1 MTRHSLAWCVGIAMA
16 AVLLVALLHAPLAS
30 VEDQFTTLKYHVR
43 GSQPA
48 DTNIVIVYIDN
59 EAIRTLGWPVRRNFY
74 ALMINT
80 LAALQ
85 VKAVGVE
92 IQFED
97 ARLGYPEYP
106 EYDDLLASV
115 IASSKNVV
123 LASYFDVVG
132 EGPDT
137 AALNA
142 AVPPQLNFP
151 RVNGSLPEGKGLH
164 LPLSRFLEGAAGV
177 GHVNFTG
184 ASGVDIPVLVHRGSG
199 VVPAFAAEVLRLY
212 CGAERSGLAYSDG
225 NVELQAGTREIRLF
239 TSSNA
244 AVQLNLPNSFNA
256 YTRYPFL
263 EVLRAYDALRMDKPP
278 SIPAMKLKDKL
289 VLIGVVAEGRSEFRS
304 TPVDP
309 RFPSIG
315 LHALRVEIAQR
326 ALEAGC
332 TLGPDEIIITNTKG
346 FTGHAMGA
354 GIEEVVAPLG
364 TALTEMQA
372 SLLRRYT
379 RNVFLLY
386 DSDGPGLK
394 ATFRS
399 GDELLRQG
407 FSVRVVTLPAG
418 EDPDSFVRA
427 HGAAA
432 LETELG
438 NAIDVFERKIQILER
453 AGWFG
458 ELQKKRRA
466 LDRLLPTI
474 RATSDPIMRDL
485 YLSRAAEVTG
495 VDRAIL
501 LVEAGTPAAGPGRPV
516 QRQQSAPRINPEI
529 RTRRGDRR
537 TRALMRG
544 ASAERELIRAMLTQR
559 SRVDTIAERIGPDSF
574 RDDRYRAIFSALL
587 SAGDAATI
595 DEIAPMLGAEEIE
608 IVESLLEDPTA
619 LVNPDRTIDDSLAKL
634 EVRDM
639 EDRLADIDRLLP
651 LARDEEKEMLDE
663 ERQKIV
669 LQMRASGKMSFKAF
683 RRGRAR

>member
-1 MTRHSLAWCVGIAMA
+1 MRIGRYEVYGIDTGRFALDGGAM
-16 AVLLVALLHAPLAS
+16 
-30 VEDQFTTLKYHVR
+30 F
-43 GSQPA
+43 
-48 DTNIVIVYIDN
+48 
-59 EAIRTLGWPVRRNFY
+59 
-74 ALMINT
+74 
-80 LAALQ
+80 
-85 VKAVGVE
+85 
-92 IQFED
+92 
-97 ARLGYPEYP
+97 
-106 EYDDLLASV
+106 
-115 IASSKNVV
+115 
-123 LASYFDVVG
+123 
-132 EGPDT
+132 
-137 AALNA
+137 
-142 AVPPQLNFP
+142 
-151 RVNGSLPEGKGLH
+151 
-164 LPLSRFLEGAAGV
+164 
-177 GHVNFTG
+177 
-184 ASGVDIPVLVHRGSG
+184 G
-199 VVPAFAAEVLRLY
+199 VVPRPLWQRTNPPDERNRIGMAA
-212 CGAERSGLAYSDG
+212 
-225 NVELQAGTREIRLF
+225 
-239 TSSNA
+239 
-244 AVQLNLPNSFNA
+244 
-256 YTRYPFL
+256 
-263 EVLRAYDALRMDKPP
+263 
-278 SIPAMKLKDKL
+278 
-289 VLIGVVAEGRSEFRS
+289 
-304 TPVDP
+304 
-309 RFPSIG
+309 
-315 LHALRVEIAQR
+315 R
-326 ALEAGC
+326 ALEGQAGD
-332 TLGPDEIIITNTKG
+332 LGRERRQRARRDLG
-346 FTGHAMGA
+346 FRPRYDFAHVLGRLRSYVSLFKVIMGLFLLPRL
-354 GIEEVVAPLG
+354 VAWFG
-364 TALTEMQA
+364 V
-372 SLLRRYT
+372 

-529 RTRRGDRR
+529 RTRPGDRR